1 MKRLLKKWADMALFT
16 KIMIGF
22 VLGIIAGLILG
33 PNASKL
39 AFLGTL
45 LTRLLTMVVA
55 PLVLGLLICSAAD
68 VKDFRT
74 LGKIGGKTIAIF
86 LGGTAVAVAI
96 GLVLANLMNIGAG
109 FTMPTTDIA
118 YDAKEIPSVV
128 DTLMQIVPTNPFAA
142 LAEQNLL
149 QIIFFSLFLGF
160 ALIALGEK
168 GEPVLNFFRAWT
180 EAWKEIT
187 NIVLKFTPY
196 GVFGLMANIV
206 GKYGLNILLPY
217 LKTIA
222 ACYITCILFTII
234 VQGGLMVGVY
244 GGISPLKFFSTMKEA
259 MLFVFATC
267 SSVATSPLNLK
278 CTKKLGVSEKIAD
291 FVIPFGA
298 VMNMNGTA
306 IYEAIAV
313 IFASQVFG
321 IHLSVT
327 QQIMVMVTAVLA
339 SVGTAG
345 IPGSGLVMLTIVLN
359 AVHLPLETIGL
370 LAGIDRILNMAR
382 VIPNIVG
389 DAAAAVVVAKSEGEL
404 HPELVKDED

>member
-1 MKRLLKKWADMALFT
+1 MNPIKMWNKLSLFT

-22 VLGIIAGLILG
+22 VLGIAAGVILG
-33 PNASKL
+33 ESATKL
-39 AFLGTL
+39 AFLGTI

-55 PLVLGLLICSAAD
+55 PLVLGLLICAAAD
-68 VKDFRT
+68 VKDFKT
-74 LGKIGGKTIAIF
+74 LGKIGGKTLAIF

-96 GLVLANLMNIGAG
+96 GLVLCNVMQIGAG
-109 FTMPTTDIA
+109 FVMETQAA
-118 YDAKEIPSVV
+118 YDAKEIPSIA
-128 DTLMQIVPTNPFAA
+128 DTLMNIIPTNPFNS
-142 LAEQNLL
+142 LSEQNLL
-149 QIIFFSLFLGF
+149 QIIFFALLLGF
-160 ALIALGEK
+160 SLIKLGDK
-168 GEPVLNFFRAWT
+168 GAPVLDFFRAWT

-187 NIVLKFTPY
+187 NIVLEFTPY

-206 GKYGLNILLPY
+206 GKYGMDVLLPY
-217 LKTIA
+217 IKTIG
-222 ACYITCILFTII
+222 ACYLTCALFTII
-234 VQGGLMVGVY
+234 VQGGLMVGLY
-244 GGISPLKFFSTMKEA
+244 GGISPVKFFGTMKEA
-259 MLFVFATC
+259 ILFVFATC

-278 CTKKLGVSEKIAD
+278 CTKALGVDDKIAD

-306 IYEAIAV
+306 IYEAVAV

-321 IHLSVT
+321 IELTVT

-345 IPGSGLVMLTIVLN
+345 IPGSGLVMMTIVLN
-359 AVHLPLETIGL
+359 AVNLPLETIGL

-389 DAAAAVVVAKSEGEL
+389 DAAAAVVVAKSEGAL
-404 HPELVKDED
+404 HPQK

>member
-1 MKRLLKKWADMALFT
+1 MKTLMKKWTDMGLFT

-22 VLGIIAGLILG
+22 VLGIIAGLVLG
-33 PNASKL
+33 PKASAL

-68 VKDFRT
+68 VKDFKT

-86 LGGTAVAVAI
+86 LDGTAVAVAI
-96 GLVLANLMNIGAG
+96 GLVFSNLMQIGAG
-109 FTMPTTDIA
+109 FTMPTDVSYTA
-118 YDAKEIPSVV
+118 GEVPSIV
-128 DTLMQIVPTNPFAA
+128 DTLMNIVPTNPFNA
-142 LAEQNLL
+142 LSTQNLL
-149 QIIFFSLFLGF
+149 QIIFFSLLLGF

-206 GKYGLNILLPY
+206 GKYGLDIMLPY
-217 LKTIA
+217 LKTIG
-222 ACYITCILFTII
+222 ACYITCFLFTIF
-234 VQGGLMVGVY
+234 VQGGLMVGLY
-244 GGISPLKFFSTMKEA
+244 GGISPKKFFSTMKDA

-267 SSVATSPLNLK
+267 SSVATIPLNLK
-278 CTKKLGVSEKIAD
+278 CTKKLGVSDKIAD

-306 IYEAIAV
+306 IYEAVAV
-313 IFASQVFG
+313 VFASQVFG

-359 AVHLPLETIGL
+359 AVNLPLETIGL

-389 DAAAAVVVAKSEGEL
+389 DAAAAVMVAKSEGEL